1 MIGLGFGLSFCPMSA
16 KIRAMSA
23 SKTVTEPFHPSLP
36 LRLTFR
42 FPVLA
47 GSAFLLALSGAAPR
61 SEAQSF
67 ETPPEMKAS
76 DLLEPVWLSSEYH
89 SVDPTVVAE
98 HLLDH
103 YLLRAGDQVREVYG
117 TEMLK
122 MRVREIHAYMA
133 LDKKNVAGAAI
144 GGLVGQGVSTVKTL
158 GGAVKKPVR
167 TIFNIPKG
175 VVSMVK
181 RGVSSTENKV
191 KADGTYTGGPIQDW
205 FQVSEKKLALAAK
218 LGVDPYTDNQALQKE
233 LTRLANS
240 AAIGGIGLK
249 VAIPGD
255 GLITAAEEG
264 DAAQQLK
271 NVYLTPPTRLF
282 QENVGLLEKVG
293 IAKDRAGEFMG
304 RASCSP
310 ADQSLIIRALAGI
323 GVSDG
328 VEEWLSAIEQID
340 SSSQSQV
347 FRRSAQI
354 LQQHAYAGHPFAAL
368 TSFRSMPVGITQ
380 DKHLVVPA
388 YLDHA
393 YWTEDV
399 SEGIAAILK
408 LKQETGCT
416 AVDLIYTGSISPLA
430 RKELGARGVTLIPVK
445 TS

>member
-1 MIGLGFGLSFCPMSA
+1 
-16 KIRAMSA
+16 MSA
-23 SKTVTEPFHPSLP
+23 SRIVTSPQPSSFP
-36 LRLTFR
+36 RRLTRR

-47 GSAFLLALSGAAPR
+47 GSAFLLALGWAAPR
-61 SEAQSF
+61 SAAQSF

-76 DLLEPVWLSSEYH
+76 DLLEPVWLGSDYH
-89 SVDPTVVAE
+89 SVDPTVIAE

-103 YLLRAGDQVREVYG
+103 YILRAGDQVREVYG

-205 FQVSEKKLALAAK
+205 FQVSEKKLAMAAK

-233 LTRLANS
+233 LTRLSNS

-255 GLITAAEEG
+255 GLVTAAEEG

-282 QENVGLLEKVG
+282 QENVGLLEKLG

-328 VEEWLSAIEQID
+328 VEEWLAAIEQID

-368 TSFRSMPVGITQ
+368 TSFRSMPAGISK

-393 YWTEDV
+393 YWTEEV

-408 LKQETGCT
+408 LKEETGCST
-416 AVDLIYTGSISPLA
+416 VDLLFTGSISPRA
-430 RKELGARGVTLIPVK
+430 RKELASRGVNLIPVK